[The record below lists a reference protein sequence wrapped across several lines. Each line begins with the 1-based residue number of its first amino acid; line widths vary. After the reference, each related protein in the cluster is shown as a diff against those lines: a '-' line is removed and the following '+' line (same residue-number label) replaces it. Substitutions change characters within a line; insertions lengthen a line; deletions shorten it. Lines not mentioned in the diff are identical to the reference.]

1 VILFQ
6 HVDRRRRGSLDE
18 WLEGLEDRERAAI
31 SSKLLS
37 LQRIVCTSEADWGNC
52 GLRGPIRGF
61 KHLYKMKLGGSVQLR
76 PIFCRGPVKTLE
88 EVTFLLGALE
98 VGGKW
103 EPEDAPKRAEERRKE
118 VSADVSRR
126 REWRSP

>member
-1 VILFQ
+1 M
-6 HVDRRRRGSLDE
+6 DK

-61 KHLYKMKLGGSVQLR
+61 KRLYKMKLGGSVQLR

-103 EPEDAPKRAEERRKE
+103 EPENALNRAEERRKE